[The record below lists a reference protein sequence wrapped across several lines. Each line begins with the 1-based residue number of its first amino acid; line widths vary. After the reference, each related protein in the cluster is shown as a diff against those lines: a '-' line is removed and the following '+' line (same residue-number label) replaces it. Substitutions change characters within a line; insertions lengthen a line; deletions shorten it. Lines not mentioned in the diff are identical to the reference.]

1 MEKDYEKKDEEIQKD
16 KYEKPEIKTYTEKDI
31 LEKFKVSAITF

>member
-1 MEKDYEKKDEEIQKD
+1 MEENYEKKEEDVRKE

-31 LEKFKVSAITF
+31 LERFKVSALTF